1 MLIISN
7 LITYNKLVK
16 KLGLFLIAFF
26 IVLQPSAFGHDEKN
40 DIENKKFNGIENYD
54 VITISQPGVL
64 YYSVTNQ
71 ILESVK
77 NLDSNVTF
85 IGRANVG
92 LEKIIDINNVETL
105 STNPDYLYSLSVK
118 SIESKYADLFYTDEI
133 TKLIKENKIIISKL
147 TAEQYSVN
155 IGDKLV
161 LVGMNE
167 IITEV
172 EVGEIIPDSE
182 IGWFEAVVSKDVGYE
197 LGINRNIQAI
207 IWDSKVTENHFVEI
221 YKNIKYKQL
230 RVTFRDSKP
239 NKNWVLPT
247 ALVKNY
253 FGDFQ
258 IKEKDGTWIIVE
270 PAWRNENIE
279 RKEMPII
286 GRATCNKIMWKPLLG
301 ALNQVID
308 EGLENTLYKE
318 EFQKSGGCYA
328 PRRINRFNAG
338 GSISRHAWG
347 IAIDI
352 NVKSGYHP
360 RVVEIFNEW
369 GFAWGGTWTSP
380 DEMHFELRDLSPS
393 VP

>member
-1 MLIISN
+1 M
-7 LITYNKLVK
+7 K
-16 KLGLFLIAFF
+16 KLGLFFVLLF
-26 IVLQPSAFGHDEKN
+26 IFIQSPVLAHDGESELEN
-40 DIENKKFNGIENYD
+40 NKKFNGIENYD

-71 ILESVK
+71 ILESVN
-77 NLDSNVTF
+77 NLESNVTF
-85 IGRANVG
+85 IGRANIG
-92 LEKIIDINNVETL
+92 LEKIIDTNNVESLT
-105 STNPDYLYSLSVK
+105 TDENYLYSLSIK
-118 SIESKYADLFYTDEI
+118 TIESKYADLFYSNQI
-133 TKLIKENKIIISKL
+133 TELIQKNKIIVSEF
-147 TAEQYSVN
+147 TAEQYSINV
-155 IGDKLV
+155 GDTLV

-167 IITEV
+167 VTFEI
-172 EVGEIIPDSE
+172 EVGEIVPDSE
-182 IGWFEAVVSKDVGYE
+182 LGWFEAVVNKEVGYQ

-207 IWDSKVTENHFVEI
+207 IWDNKVSENHFVEL
-221 YKNIKYKQL
+221 YKNIEYKQL
-230 RVTFRDSKP
+230 RVTFKDAKP

-247 ALVKNY
+247 ALVKKY

-270 PAWRNENIE
+270 PAWRNANIE
-279 RKEMPII
+279 RKNMPII
-286 GRATCNKIMWKPLLG
+286 GRATCNKIMWEPLLG
-301 ALNQVID
+301 ALNQVIE
-308 EGLENTLYKE
+308 EGLQNTLSKD

-338 GSISRHAWG
+338 GAISRHAWG

-360 RVVEIFNEW
+360 RVVEIFNNW

-393 VP
+393 ISQTGS

>member
-1 MLIISN
+1 
-7 LITYNKLVK
+7 VK
-16 KLGLFLIAFF
+16 KLGLFFVLTF
-26 IVLQPSAFGHDEKN
+26 IFIQSPVLAHDGERELEN
-40 DIENKKFNGIENYD
+40 NKKFNGIENYD

-71 ILESVK
+71 ILESVN
-77 NLDSNVTF
+77 NLESNVTF
-85 IGRANVG
+85 IGRANIG
-92 LEKIIDINNVETL
+92 LEKIIDTNNVESLT
-105 STNPDYLYSLSVK
+105 TDENYLYSLSIK
-118 SIESKYADLFYTDEI
+118 TIESKYADLFYSNEI
-133 TKLIKENKIIISKL
+133 TELIQKNKIIVSEF
-147 TAEQYSVN
+147 TAEQYSINV
-155 IGDKLV
+155 GDTLV

-167 IITEV
+167 VTFEI
-172 EVGEIIPDSE
+172 EVGEIVPDGE
-182 IGWFEAVVSKDVGYE
+182 LGWFEAVVNKEVGYQ

-207 IWDSKVTENHFVEI
+207 IWDNKVTENHFVEL
-221 YKNIKYKQL
+221 YKNIEYKRL
-230 RVTFRDSKP
+230 RVTFKDAKP

-247 ALVKNY
+247 ALVKKY

-279 RKEMPII
+279 RKNMPII
-286 GRATCNKIMWKPLLG
+286 GRATCNKIMWEPLLG
-301 ALNQVID
+301 ALNQVIE
-308 EGLENTLYKE
+308 EGLQNTLSKD

-338 GSISRHAWG
+338 GAISRHAWG

-360 RVVEIFNEW
+360 RVVEIFNNW

-393 VP
+393 ISQTGS

>member
-1 MLIISN
+1 
-7 LITYNKLVK
+7 VK
-16 KLGLFLIAFF
+16 KLGLFFVLLF
-26 IVLQPSAFGHDEKN
+26 IFIQSPVLAHDGESELEN
-40 DIENKKFNGIENYD
+40 NKKFNGIENYD

-71 ILESVK
+71 ILESVN
-77 NLDSNVTF
+77 NLESNVTF
-85 IGRANVG
+85 IGRANIG
-92 LEKIIDINNVETL
+92 LEKIIDTNNVESLT
-105 STNPDYLYSLSVK
+105 TDENYLYSLSIK
-118 SIESKYADLFYTDEI
+118 TIESKYADLFYSNQI
-133 TKLIKENKIIISKL
+133 TELIQKNKIIVSEF
-147 TAEQYSVN
+147 TAEQYSINV
-155 IGDKLV
+155 GDTLV

-167 IITEV
+167 VTFEI
-172 EVGEIIPDSE
+172 EVGEIVPDGE
-182 IGWFEAVVSKDVGYE
+182 LGWFEAVVNKEVGYQ

-207 IWDSKVTENHFVEI
+207 IWDNKVTENHFVEL
-221 YKNIKYKQL
+221 YKNIEYKRL
-230 RVTFRDSKP
+230 RVTFKDAKP

-247 ALVKNY
+247 ALVKKY

-270 PAWRNENIE
+270 PAWRNANIE
-279 RKEMPII
+279 RKNMPII
-286 GRATCNKIMWKPLLG
+286 GRATCNKIMWEPLLG
-301 ALNQVID
+301 ALNQVIE
-308 EGLENTLYKE
+308 EGLQNTLSKD

-338 GSISRHAWG
+338 GAISRHAWG

-360 RVVEIFNEW
+360 RVVEIFNNW

-393 VP
+393 ISQTGS

>member
-1 MLIISN
+1 M
-7 LITYNKLVK
+7 K
-16 KLGLFLIAFF
+16 KLGLLFVLLF
-26 IVLQPSAFGHDEKN
+26 IFIQSPVLAHDGESELEN
-40 DIENKKFNGIENYD
+40 NKKFNGIENYD

-71 ILESVK
+71 ILESVN
-77 NLDSNVTF
+77 NLESNVTF
-85 IGRANVG
+85 IGRANIG
-92 LEKIIDINNVETL
+92 LEKIIDTNNVESLT
-105 STNPDYLYSLSVK
+105 TDENYLYSLSIK
-118 SIESKYADLFYTDEI
+118 TIESKYADLFYSNQI
-133 TKLIKENKIIISKL
+133 TELIQKNKIIVSEF
-147 TAEQYSVN
+147 TAEQYSIN
-155 IGDKLV
+155 IGDTLV

-167 IITEV
+167 VTFEI
-172 EVGEIIPDSE
+172 EVGEIVPDGE
-182 IGWFEAVVSKDVGYE
+182 LGWFEAVVNKEVGYQ

-207 IWDSKVTENHFVEI
+207 IWDNKVTENHFVEL
-221 YKNIKYKQL
+221 YKNIEYKRL
-230 RVTFRDSKP
+230 RVTFKDAKP

-247 ALVKNY
+247 ALVKKY

-270 PAWRNENIE
+270 PAWRNANIE
-279 RKEMPII
+279 RKNMPII
-286 GRATCNKIMWKPLLG
+286 GRATCNKIMWEPLLG
-301 ALNQVID
+301 ALNQVIE
-308 EGLENTLYKE
+308 EGLQNTLSKD

-338 GSISRHAWG
+338 GAISRHAWG

-360 RVVEIFNEW
+360 RVVEIFNQW

-393 VP
+393 ISQTGS

>member
-1 MLIISN
+1 M
-7 LITYNKLVK
+7 K
-16 KLGLFLIAFF
+16 KLGLFFVLLF
-26 IVLQPSAFGHDEKN
+26 IFIQSPVLAHDGESELEN
-40 DIENKKFNGIENYD
+40 NKKFNGIENYD

-71 ILESVK
+71 ILESVN
-77 NLDSNVTF
+77 NLESNVTF
-85 IGRANVG
+85 IGRANIG
-92 LEKIIDINNVETL
+92 LEKIIDTNNVESLT
-105 STNPDYLYSLSVK
+105 TDENYLYSLSIK
-118 SIESKYADLFYTDEI
+118 TIESKYADLFYSNQI
-133 TKLIKENKIIISKL
+133 TELIQKNKIIVSEF
-147 TAEQYSVN
+147 TAEQYSINV
-155 IGDKLV
+155 GDTLV

-167 IITEV
+167 VTFEI
-172 EVGEIIPDSE
+172 EVGEIVPDGE
-182 IGWFEAVVSKDVGYE
+182 LGWFEAVVNKEVGYQ

-207 IWDSKVTENHFVEI
+207 IWDNKVTENHFVEL
-221 YKNIKYKQL
+221 YKNIEYKRL
-230 RVTFRDSKP
+230 RVTFKDAKP

-247 ALVKNY
+247 ALVKKY

-270 PAWRNENIE
+270 PEWRNANIE
-279 RKEMPII
+279 RKNMPII
-286 GRATCNKIMWKPLLG
+286 GRATCNKIMWEPLLG
-301 ALNQVID
+301 ALNQVIE
-308 EGLENTLYKE
+308 EGLQNTLSKD

-338 GSISRHAWG
+338 GAISRHAWG

-360 RVVEIFNEW
+360 RVVEIFNQW

-393 VP
+393 ISQTGS

>member
-1 MLIISN
+1 M
-7 LITYNKLVK
+7 K
-16 KLGLFLIAFF
+16 KLGLFF
-26 IVLQPSAFGHDEKN
+26 ILLFLFIQSPVLAHDGESELKN
-40 DIENKKFNGIENYD
+40 NKKFNGIENYD

-71 ILESVK
+71 ILESVN
-77 NLDSNVTF
+77 NLESNVTF
-85 IGRANVG
+85 IGRANIG
-92 LEKIIDINNVETL
+92 LEKIIDTNNVESLT
-105 STNPDYLYSLSVK
+105 TDENYLYSLSIK
-118 SIESKYADLFYTDEI
+118 TIESKYADLFYSNQI
-133 TKLIKENKIIISKL
+133 TELIQKNKIIVSEF
-147 TAEQYSVN
+147 TAEQYSINV
-155 IGDKLV
+155 GDTLV

-167 IITEV
+167 VTFEI
-172 EVGEIIPDSE
+172 EVGEIVPDGE
-182 IGWFEAVVSKDVGYE
+182 LGWFEAVVNKEVGYQ

-207 IWDSKVTENHFVEI
+207 IWDNKVTENHFVEL
-221 YKNIKYKQL
+221 YKNIEYKRL
-230 RVTFRDSKP
+230 RVTFKDAKP

-247 ALVKNY
+247 ALVKKY

-270 PAWRNENIE
+270 PAWRNANIE
-279 RKEMPII
+279 RKNMPII
-286 GRATCNKIMWKPLLG
+286 GRATCNKIMWEPLLG
-301 ALNQVID
+301 ALNQVIE
-308 EGLENTLYKE
+308 EGLQNTLSKD

-338 GSISRHAWG
+338 GAISRHAWG

-360 RVVEIFNEW
+360 RVVEIFNNW

-393 VP
+393 ISQTGS

>member
-1 MLIISN
+1 M
-7 LITYNKLVK
+7 K
-16 KLGLFLIAFF
+16 KLGLFIILLFVF
-26 IVLQPSAFGHDEKN
+26 IQSPVLAHDGASELKN
-40 DIENKKFNGIENYD
+40 NKKFNGIENYD

-71 ILESVK
+71 ILESVN
-77 NLDSNVTF
+77 NLKSNVTF
-85 IGRANVG
+85 IGRANIG
-92 LEKIIDINNVETL
+92 LEKIIDTNNVESLT
-105 STNPDYLYSLSVK
+105 TDENYLYSLSIK
-118 SIESKYADLFYTDEI
+118 TIESKYADLFYSNQI
-133 TKLIKENKIIISKL
+133 TELIQKNKIIVSEF
-147 TAEQYSVN
+147 TAEQYSINV
-155 IGDKLV
+155 GDTLV

-167 IITEV
+167 VTFEI
-172 EVGEIIPDSE
+172 EVGEIVPDGE
-182 IGWFEAVVSKDVGYE
+182 LGWFEAVVNKEVGYQ

-207 IWDSKVTENHFVEI
+207 IWDNKVSENHFVEL
-221 YKNIKYKQL
+221 YKNIEYKQL
-230 RVTFRDSKP
+230 RVTFKDAKP

-247 ALVKNY
+247 ALVKKY

-270 PAWRNENIE
+270 PAWRNANIE
-279 RKEMPII
+279 RKNMPII
-286 GRATCNKIMWKPLLG
+286 GRATCNKIMWEPLLG
-301 ALNQVID
+301 ALNQVIE
-308 EGLENTLYKE
+308 EGLQNTLSKD

-338 GSISRHAWG
+338 GAISRHAWG

-360 RVVEIFNEW
+360 RVVEIFNQW

-393 VP
+393 ISQTGS

>member
-1 MLIISN
+1 M
-7 LITYNKLVK
+7 K
-16 KLGLFLIAFF
+16 KLGLFLIAFI
-26 IVLQPSAFGHDEKN
+26 IVLQPSALGHDGEN

-105 STNPDYLYSLSVK
+105 NTNPDYLYSLSVK

-133 TKLIKENKIIISKL
+133 TKLIKDNKIIISKL
-147 TAEQYSVN
+147 TAEQYSISV
-155 IGDKLV
+155 GDKLV

-182 IGWFEAVVSKDVGYE
+182 IGWFEALVSKDVGYE

-207 IWDSKVTENHFVEI
+207 IWDSKITENHFVEL
-221 YKNIKYKQL
+221 YRNIKYKQL

-270 PAWRNENIE
+270 PTWRNENIE

-393 VP
+393 IP

>member
-1 MLIISN
+1 M
-7 LITYNKLVK
+7 K
-16 KLGLFLIAFF
+16 KLGLFFVLLF
-26 IVLQPSAFGHDEKN
+26 IFIQSPVLAHDGESELEN
-40 DIENKKFNGIENYD
+40 NKKFNGIENYD

-71 ILESVK
+71 ILESVN
-77 NLDSNVTF
+77 NLESNVTF
-85 IGRANVG
+85 IGRANIG
-92 LEKIIDINNVETL
+92 LEKIIDTNNVESLT
-105 STNPDYLYSLSVK
+105 TDENYLYSLSIK
-118 SIESKYADLFYTDEI
+118 TIESKYADLFYSNQI
-133 TKLIKENKIIISKL
+133 TELIQKNKIIVSEF
-147 TAEQYSVN
+147 TAEQYSINV
-155 IGDKLV
+155 GDTLV

-167 IITEV
+167 VTFEI
-172 EVGEIIPDSE
+172 EVGEIVPDGE
-182 IGWFEAVVSKDVGYE
+182 LGWFEAVVNKEVGYQ

-207 IWDSKVTENHFVEI
+207 IWDNKVTENHFVEL
-221 YKNIKYKQL
+221 YKNIEYKQL
-230 RVTFRDSKP
+230 RVTFKDAKP

-247 ALVKNY
+247 ALVKKY

-270 PAWRNENIE
+270 PAWRNANIE
-279 RKEMPII
+279 RKNMPII
-286 GRATCNKIMWKPLLG
+286 GRATCNKIMWEPLLG
-301 ALNQVID
+301 ALNQVIE
-308 EGLENTLYKE
+308 EGLQNTLSKD

-338 GSISRHAWG
+338 GAISRHAWG

-360 RVVEIFNEW
+360 RVVQIFNLW

-393 VP
+393 ISQTGS